1 LQAVFAAGHAVLGR
15 GEDMVALWASSLG
28 LFFQKKKIFTRKV
41 TFVAFIKSGI
51 I

>member
-28 LFFQKKKIFTRKV
+28 LFSKKKIFTRKV